1 MSRGFRK
8 ASRWKKLRVLWT
20 LSFLLLS
27 AVAIQPMGLPSQ
39 ETTALLTQA
48 LTQLDLALEQ
58 AVYAHVRFPL
68 EDLKAHA
75 HIVLNILEGR
85 SGPDFDPVY
94 DAGDGIGVFQYV
106 QQIRQTPEIEKA
118 KEDPRLTLESAL
130 ENVLFCLEQ
139 TVIHTRSA
147 ITQSQLEAAQGEM
160 RQALAFL
167 SAAKGREK
175 ELLTAASGLLGIKA
189 KVIEGG
195 EPTTPENK

>member
-1 MSRGFRK
+1 MNRSFRK
-8 ASRWKKLRVLWT
+8 ASPLSRPRVLWT
-20 LSFLLLS
+20 LGFLLLS
-27 AVAIQPMGLPSQ
+27 AMAIQPMGLPSP
-39 ETTALLTQA
+39 ETTVLLTQA

-68 EDLKAHA
+68 EDLKAHS
-75 HIVLNILEGR
+75 HIVLNVLEGR
-85 SGPDFDPVY
+85 SGPDFDPLY
-94 DAGDGIGVFQYV
+94 DAGDGIGVIQYA
-106 QQIRQTPEIEKA
+106 QQIRQAPEIEKA

-130 ENVLFCLEQ
+130 ENVLFCLEK
-139 TVIHTRSA
+139 TIAHTRSA
-147 ITQSQLEAAQGEM
+147 LAQSQLEAAQDEM

-189 KVIEGG
+189 KVMEGG